1 MLSVLQQPAQNVQ
14 EILKIGLLV
23 IRIIGEHFFI
33 NIIGRNGRCFTAWIN
48 GQHMGLIDGRCS
60 QSRRHIDGNS
70 SDLIYQTRIGT
81 ELAQIGLP
89 RPKLYRISSRKMA
102 NWSSVLRELMPST
115 KVFVVERAAEM
126 SSSRPCRSLH
136 TTSKIV
142 G

>member
-1 MLSVLQQPAQNVQ
+1 MLQQPAQNVQ

-89 RPKLYRISSRKMA
+89 RPKLYRISSRKI
-102 NWSSVLRELMPST
+102 
-115 KVFVVERAAEM
+115 
-126 SSSRPCRSLH
+126 
-136 TTSKIV
+136 KIAV
-142 G
+142 GRQQQRIMWEGS